1 MAQLATR
8 NALWMAA
15 AIQLLVLRLP
25 LLRGVGVVDGIVTDS
40 ALVPLP
46 AVTVN
51 VLQTGTAI
59 QTGESGRFR
68 ITQLQSGRHML
79 IVRRLGFEA
88 LSAIVEVRENDT
100 LRLALTMYPVAVALD
115 TTRVM
120 ATAGVDRLAG
130 FEDRRKH
137 EIGGKY
143 ISR

>member
-1 MAQLATR
+1 M
-8 NALWMAA
+8 
-15 AIQLLVLRLP
+15 
-25 LLRGVGVVDGIVTDS
+25 
-40 ALVPLP
+40 
-46 AVTVN
+46 
-51 VLQTGTAI
+51 
-59 QTGESGRFR
+59 
-68 ITQLQSGRHML
+68 

-143 ISR
+143 ISREEIEKQAPVITTDLLRRVLGISVVEAKKKTQAWRREMALA